1 MKSTGIVRQIDELGR
16 VVVPMELRKT
26 FNITPKTPLEIF
38 TQDDTIILRKWK
50 KSCVIC
56 DSQDNLRNLK
66 EKMICENCIDD
77 INNNII

>member
-56 DSQDNLRNLK
+56 DSQDN
-66 EKMICENCIDD
+66 
-77 INNNII
+77 

>member
-38 TQDDTIILRKWK
+38 TQDDTIILCKWK
-50 KSCVIC
+50 KSCIIC
-56 DSQDNLRNLK
+56 DSQDNLKNLK
-66 EKMICENCIDD
+66 GKMICENCIDD
-77 INNNII
+77 INNII

>member
-50 KSCVIC
+50 NSCVIC
-56 DSQDNLRNLK
+56 DSQDNLKNLK
-66 EKMICENCIDD
+66 EKMICENCIDE